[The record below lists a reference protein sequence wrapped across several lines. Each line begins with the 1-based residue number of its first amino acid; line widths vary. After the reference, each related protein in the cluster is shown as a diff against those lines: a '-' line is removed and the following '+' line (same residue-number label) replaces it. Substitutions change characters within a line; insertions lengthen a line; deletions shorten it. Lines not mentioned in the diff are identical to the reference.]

1 MTKYTKGI
9 KIFKFSI
16 LATDKDSFEE
26 CDKEIL
32 EELNRHPEIDSK
44 DKEQIIKEVL
54 HR

>member
-16 LATDKDSFEE
+16 MVTDKDSFEE

-32 EELNRHPEIDSK
+32 EELERHPGIEQK

-54 HR
+54 CG